1 MYIGVDG
8 MIKDTIS
15 LHVLIQSI
23 GQIKDDGQQ
32 VCIVHNIFYNM
43 CIPYTLCVC
52 TNVCAIRK
60 CLPYSVIDVY
70 TNFAYNYFILTIY
83 YTIHPIIL
91 YTIQVRMQYYSELD
105 DGIMSYDSFM
115 CRWLMKTENAVERGA
130 RYVYMLYS
138 IYYVLYI
145 VIYM

>member
-32 VCIVHNIFYNM
+32 VCIVHNTFYNM
-43 CIPYTLCVC
+43 CIPYTLCVY
-52 TNVCAIRK
+52 TNVCAILK

-83 YTIHPIIL
+83 YTIHSIIL
-91 YTIQVRMQYYSELD
+91 YT
-105 DGIMSYDSFM
+105 GSY
-115 CRWLMKTENAVERGA
+115 AV
-130 RYVYMLYS
+130 LQ
-138 IYYVLYI
+138 
-145 VIYM
+145 